1 MSGSLVIVSSWCAL
15 VSWLIMLVISCW
27 NVCVRC
33 LSGDGR
39 VEGGA
44 KQLELD
50 VYLMLVHSALI
61 VIFSAHLF
69 YPFLPHTD
77 LTGSILCVFFFL
89 STLFYQVL
97 SSVLFMCLWRVCI
110 ILSALFLTAFEKSYT
125 KSLLSLLLTPTH
137 YLEHWIH
144 H

>member
-1 MSGSLVIVSSWCAL
+1 M
-15 VSWLIMLVISCW
+15 
-27 NVCVRC
+27 RC

-77 LTGSILCVFFFL
+77 LTGSILYVFFFL